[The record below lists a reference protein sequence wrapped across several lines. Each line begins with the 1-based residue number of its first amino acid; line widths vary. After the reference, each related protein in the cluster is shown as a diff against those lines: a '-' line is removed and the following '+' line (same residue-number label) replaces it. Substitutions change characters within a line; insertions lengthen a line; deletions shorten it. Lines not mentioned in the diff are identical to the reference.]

1 MRIRDVMSSPVVTV
15 APDTHLKEVADL
27 LVRHE
32 VSAVPVVEDGALVG
46 IVSEADLVPL
56 ELAPDPRAHLAPVR
70 EPPPGVPRVVAEVMT
85 REVVALPEGA
95 DAAEA
100 GRLML
105 ERRIKS
111 IPVVQGRRIVG
122 IVARRDLLKVL
133 ARGDEEIAGDLRTLL
148 EEELGPPSPYR
159 VTVRDGVVELTG
171 PPDPTVRR
179 LATLLVRGV
188 PGVVEVR
195 FPQG

>member
-1 MRIRDVMSSPVVTV
+1 MLVRDLMSSPVVTV
-15 APDTHLKEVADL
+15 APGTLVKEAADL

-32 VSAVPVVEDGALVG
+32 ISAMPVVEHGELVG

-56 ELAPDPRAHLAPVR
+56 ELVPDPRAHLAPVR
-70 EPPPGVPRVVAEVMT
+70 EPPAHSPRVVAGVMT
-85 REVVALPEGA
+85 RAVVALPERA

-105 ERRIKS
+105 ERGIKS
-111 IPVVQGRRIVG
+111 IPVVREGRVVG
-122 IVARRDLLKVL
+122 IVARRDLLKAL
-133 ARGDEEIAGDLRTLL
+133 ARRDEDIAGGLRALL

-159 VTVRDGVVELTG
+159 VAVRDGVVELTG
-171 PPDPTVRR
+171 PPDPTARR

-188 PGVVEVR
+188 PGVVDLR
-195 FPQG
+195 FAEE